1 LAMGPS
7 REMKTLILD
16 TNFLMI
22 PHQHRVDIFREI
34 ERIIVARYEL
44 LVPTG
49 VMDEL
54 QRIQENGTGTDSIAA
69 KVALQL
75 IEDRDRHIRR
85 IHSHGDVDDFILEF
99 ATNNM
104 GSIVCTNDKE
114 LKRKARKS
122 RVPVMHLRGKNR
134 LELIN

>member
-1 LAMGPS
+1 
-7 REMKTLILD
+7 
-16 TNFLMI
+16 MI

-49 VMDEL
+49 VIEEL
-54 QRIQENGTGTDSIAA
+54 QGIQEGGGADGIAA

-75 IEDRDRHIRR
+75 IDDRDRHVRT

-99 ATNNM
+99 AMNNV
-104 GSIVCTNDKE
+104 GSMVCTNDKE
-114 LKRKARKS
+114 LKRKVRKF

>member
-1 LAMGPS
+1 MAMEQS

-22 PHQHRVDIFREI
+22 PHQQRVDIFGEI
-34 ERIIVARYEL
+34 ERIIVARYSL

-49 VMDEL
+49 VIDEL
-54 QRIQENGTGTDSIAA
+54 QGIQGEGGADGIAA

-75 IEDRDRHIRR
+75 IEDRDRHISK
-85 IHSHGDVDDFILEF
+85 IVSHGDVDEYILEF
-99 ATNNM
+99 ALNNT
-104 GSIVCTNDKE
+104 GSVVCTNDKE
-114 LKRKARKS
+114 LKRRLRKS
-122 RVPVMHLRGKNR
+122 RVPVVHMRGKNR

>member
-1 LAMGPS
+1 MAMGQS

-34 ERIIVARYEL
+34 ERVIVARYEL

-49 VMDEL
+49 VIEEL
-54 QRIQENGTGTDSIAA
+54 QGIQEGGGADGIAA

-99 ATNNM
+99 AMDNM

>member
-1 LAMGPS
+1 MGQS

-22 PHQHRVDIFREI
+22 PHQHRVDIFQEI

-49 VMDEL
+49 VIGEL
-54 QRIQENGTGTDSIAA
+54 QGIQEEGGADGIAA

-75 IEDRDRHIRR
+75 IDDRDRHVRT

-99 ATNNM
+99 AVDNM
-104 GSIVCTNDKE
+104 GSVVCTNDKE
-114 LKRKARKS
+114 LKRRLRKS
-122 RVPVMHLRGKNR
+122 RVPVVHLRGKNR